1 MFPDKTEQRPI
12 YVIGHQ
18 NPDTD
23 AICSAIGNAEFLRTH
38 GEPGAIAARCGEMT
52 LRTSWVLEKAGI
64 PEPMLIHDVTPTA
77 GSICHQDVIC
87 VSPDDTFLTA
97 YRRMTEN
104 SLQTI
109 PVIDAE
115 HHLHGLLRYFDLL
128 SLLMPLN
135 MTEMNVRSVFSSLSD
150 IATTIDGKC
159 LTGEKLSEDETQNIL
174 LVGASSEP
182 SVRTR
187 LANYKRKGIVQ
198 DLIVICGDRP
208 NVQLYA
214 VEHGVRALVTTS
226 GAFPSLDIVETA
238 QTTGTCI
245 LSTPWDTASVGQ
257 LIRCSRKVREQ
268 IQKDYTFFVE
278 NTPLP
283 ELRQVAV
290 KSKQGLFPVMSSKTN
305 KMIGVLTKTDLVDP
319 PRTRV
324 ALVDHNEFSQA
335 VKGVEEAEIVE
346 VMDHHRL
353 GTQLSTRDP
362 IRFLNE
368 PVGSTST
375 LVARRFYHR
384 NAQPSRPVAICLC
397 AGILS
402 DTLNLTSPTTARADR
417 EMLEWLAGIA
427 NIDAKKFTEEFF
439 ATGSLLRS
447 KTKPDVIVKA
457 DRKTFTEY
465 GYKISISQIEEIGI
479 FGLKDVQDAIVQEL
493 KSLQEKDELKLACLL
508 VTDIVTHDSMLLAV
522 GDEAVL
528 ENIEYERLGPNLFAA
543 TDVVSRKKQL
553 FPAISRAL
561 KAL

>member
-159 LTGEKLSEDETQNIL
+159 LTGEKFSENETQNIL